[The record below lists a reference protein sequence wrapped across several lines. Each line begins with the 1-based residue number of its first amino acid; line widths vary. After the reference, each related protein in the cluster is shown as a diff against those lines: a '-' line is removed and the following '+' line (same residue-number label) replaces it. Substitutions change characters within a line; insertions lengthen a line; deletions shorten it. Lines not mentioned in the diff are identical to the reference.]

1 MKVTLKSFSAIS
13 IICAIA
19 FLCQPQKVYAEDW
32 SIQVYEA
39 LAPLHELAA
48 PGANNGVEVIM
59 KSTPAGKL
67 ELCAIGSKAEPM
79 PEAVKLVANGVRKI
93 NVPPP
98 SPLKKYVWFT
108 VFFKNGKFQ
117 NIGGPFALDSIEEN
131 LQYSVGMKQK
141 PYERL
146 IEDKIPASDPK
157 KYPMSSTMVTTVS
170 HVKISPKGTIEK
182 ISISAPNPDAQKF
195 VYGLIGGSQ
204 PFPPLPASYAKSPNF
219 DIHVM
224 WNRSEIGGYCRV
236 SVKHAK

>member
-1 MKVTLKSFSAIS
+1 MKNTLRKVSKIYIFCLLAIV
-13 IICAIA
+13 CH
-19 FLCQPQKVYAEDW
+19 PQKAYAEDW

-39 LAPLHELAA
+39 LHPLHELSA
-48 PGANNGVEVIM
+48 PGANNGVEVVM

-93 NVPPP
+93 QVPPP
-98 SPLKKYVWFT
+98 FPLKKYVWFT

-146 IEDKIPASDPK
+146 MEDRIPASDPK

-182 ISISAPNPDAQKF
+182 ISISAPNADAQKF

-204 PFPPLPASYAKSPNF
+204 PFPPLPANYAKSPNF

-224 WNRSEIGGYCRV
+224 WNHSDMGGMCRV
-236 SVKHAK
+236 AVKHVK